1 VFMGDRANAGMM
13 QLPAGSPAPPHW
25 LVYFGTDDI
34 DTASERIGHSGG
46 TVMVPK
52 TEVPGG
58 HIVVAQ
64 DPQGAVFGLFA
75 GRFDD

>member
-1 VFMGDRANAGMM
+1 ML
-13 QLPAGSPAPPHW
+13 LPPGSPAPSHW
-25 LVYFGTDDI
+25 LVYFGIDDI
-34 DTASERIGHSGG
+34 DAAAERIGQSGG

-58 HIVVAQ
+58 EFLVAQ